1 MNIFEKFSKDQKE
14 CFMKYIRK
22 EYRDRRES
30 KVPITWAEYCE
41 MRMNLYEFQYIY
53 FLLDDEALVR
63 VTLYHLKN
71 SSHGHNPITE
81 DSCTLHEGTYDGSI
95 EQLLVPL
102 LLKRFAE
109 KSGFELPKTPVF
121 K

>member
-1 MNIFEKFSKDQKE
+1 MNPFEKFSKDQKE
-14 CFMKYIRK
+14 SFMKHIRK

-30 KVPITWAEYCE
+30 GIPITWTEYCE
-41 MRMNLYEFQYIY
+41 MRCNSYEFQYIY
-53 FLLDDEALVR
+53 FLLDDEALVK

-71 SSHGHNPITE
+71 SSNGHNPITE
-81 DSCTLHEGTYDGSI
+81 DSLTLHEGTYDGSI
-95 EQLLVPL
+95 QQVLVPL

-109 KSGFELPKTPVF
+109 KSGFELPKAPVF